1 MLPFSSVFH
10 FELQSLDD
18 EPPKNPWETTM
29 RLQDG
34 FISEYSAQY
43 EHMARSSSVPPK
55 PAIEAAYAAAIV
67 ADDPGL
73 YDDDGSELAEEDIDY
88 HHQLAEFDA
97 TNDMITT
104 VTSINY
110 QMPKSTRCRIPSGP
124 YRVISTEERDFIAG

>member
-1 MLPFSSVFH
+1 
-10 FELQSLDD
+10 
-18 EPPKNPWETTM
+18 M

-34 FISEYSAQY
+34 VVSEYSAEY
-43 EHMARSSSVPPK
+43 EHTARSSSVPPK
-55 PAIEAAYAAAIV
+55 AAIEKAYAAAIV

-73 YDDDGSELAEEDIDY
+73 YSEDGSELAEEDIEY

-97 TNDMITT
+97 TNALITT

-124 YRVISTEERDFIAG
+124 YRVVSTEERDFIAR